1 MRVSICKI
9 SSLLITVFLVTVL
22 FFCMSEGWK
31 TSNLELIAHPK
42 KSTVGEAS
50 GGEALASSDAD
61 SSSYSQ
67 EIGGQLGEG
76 QDLEELQQLLPTWLI
91 EHGELFEDRREIS
104 GQTVLRSRAR
114 YQWESGENLE
124 IEVTDIGSSANEDV
138 NKALGFNPELADTE
152 SDSGYTM
159 TQVDQLFLLN
169 EEYDHNDQ
177 AGSLQ
182 LLIEDRYLI
191 EIQLESLPQ
200 ETFQRILDRDLP
212 FERIFRRA
220 DS

>member
-1 MRVSICKI
+1 MRVSIHKI
-9 SSLLITVFLVTVL
+9 FPHLITVFLVVVL
-22 FFCMSEGWK
+22 FCYMNKGWE
-31 TSNLELIAHPK
+31 TPSLERLPQAK

-61 SSSYSQ
+61 SSNFSQ
-67 EIGGQLGEG
+67 EIEGQLEESQG
-76 QDLEELQQLLPTWLI
+76 LEELQQLLPTWLI

-191 EIQLESLPQ
+191 EIQIESLPQ

-212 FERIFRRA
+212 FDRIFGKA